1 MSYLEEG
8 LKNSEVL
15 KLDRIVKNIAVI
27 GAGIVGICSAYF
39 LKKSGFNVTLIDKEK
54 PGTMTSFG
62 HACSFADYANVPVNY
77 PGLIWDIPSM
87 LLRKDGPLAIDLFYI
102 LKNLPWAISFLK
114 NCNKEKVNE
123 IASSLT
129 NLLKHSQ
136 ISYDE
141 IFQDVDVS
149 EYISHE
155 ENLYLFDSKKS
166 FEDNEYANVIRKN
179 NNVKVRNLNKNEV
192 KELEPNIA
200 EVYYAGQ
207 IFTGSRHTTNPL
219 AISNKIFDK
228 FLELGGIYINQ
239 NVKNIIQKE
248 KKIELCLE
256 DKNFYFD
263 KIIVS
268 TGAWSNQIANK
279 FGDKF
284 PLDTERG
291 YHILFDTNEKLI
303 NRPVAWSESGF
314 YLIQIH
320 DGIRAAG
327 TVEIAGLKKPPNK
340 KRLAMIERQS
350 RKVLPKLGEV
360 KSTWMGRRPTLP
372 DSLPVIGKSQN
383 NNNVIYAFG
392 HQHVGWTL
400 GAVTGKIIDSL
411 SKDQVPNIDIS
422 AYAPDRF

>member
-1 MSYLEEG
+1 M
-8 LKNSEVL
+8 
-15 KLDRIVKNIAVI
+15 KNIAVI

-87 LLRKDGPLAIDLFYI
+87 LLKKDGPLAIDLFYI

-200 EVYYAGQ
+200 DVYYAGQ

-248 KKIELCLE
+248 NKIELRLE
-256 DKNFYFD
+256 DKNLYFD

-350 RKVLPKLGEV
+350 RKVLPQLREV

>member
-1 MSYLEEG
+1 M
-8 LKNSEVL
+8 
-15 KLDRIVKNIAVI
+15 KNIAVV

-39 LKKSGFNVTLIDKEK
+39 LKKSGFNVTLIDRED

-77 PGLIWDIPSM
+77 PGLIWDIPKM
-87 LLRKDGPLAIDLFYI
+87 LLRKDGPLAVDFFYI
-102 LKNLPWAISFLK
+102 LKNLPWAFSFLQ
-114 NCNKEKVNE
+114 NCKKEKVDE

-136 ISYDE
+136 LSYDE
-141 IFQDVDVS
+141 IFKDINVK

-155 ENLYLFDSKKS
+155 ENLYLFDTKTS
-166 FEDNEYANVIRKN
+166 FEDYEYANFIRKKN
-179 NNVKVRNLNKNEV
+179 KVKVRNLTKDEV

-200 EVYYAGQ
+200 NVYYAGQ

-219 AISNKIFDK
+219 AISTKIFEK
-228 FLELGGIYINQ
+228 FLELGGTYIKQ
-239 NVKNIIQKE
+239 NVKNLIQKE
-248 KKIELCLE
+248 NFIELSLENKKI
-256 DKNFYFD
+256 NFD
-263 KIIVS
+263 KIIIS
-268 TGAWSNQIANK
+268 AGAWSNQIASML
-279 FGDKF
+279 GDKF

-291 YHILFDTNEKLI
+291 YHILFETNEKLI

-327 TVEIAGLKKPPNK
+327 TVEIAGLKKSPNK
-340 KRLAMIERQS
+340 KRIEMIERQS
-350 RKVLPKLGEV
+350 RKVLPQLGNV

-372 DSLPVIGKSQN
+372 DSLPIIGKSQQN
-383 NNNVIYAFG
+383 SNVIYAFG
-392 HQHVGWTL
+392 HQHIGWTL

-411 SKDQVPNIDIS
+411 SRDQIPNIDIS
-422 AYAPDRF
+422 AYSPTRF

>member
-1 MSYLEEG
+1 
-8 LKNSEVL
+8 
-15 KLDRIVKNIAVI
+15 VKNIAVI

-87 LLRKDGPLAIDLFYI
+87 LLRKDGPLAIDFFYI
-102 LKNLPWAISFLK
+102 LKNLPWAISFLR
-114 NCNKEKVNE
+114 NCKKEKVNE

-207 IFTGSRHTTNPL
+207 IFIGSRHTTNPL

-248 KKIELCLE
+248 NKIELRLE

-350 RKVLPKLGEV
+350 RKVLPQLREV

>member
-114 NCNKEKVNE
+114 NCKKEKVNE

-192 KELEPNIA
+192 RELEPNIA

-248 KKIELCLE
+248 NKLDLRLE

-350 RKVLPKLGEV
+350 RKVLPQLREV

-411 SKDQVPNIDIS
+411 SKDQLPNIDIS
-422 AYAPDRF
+422 AYSPGRF

>member
-1 MSYLEEG
+1 M
-8 LKNSEVL
+8 
-15 KLDRIVKNIAVI
+15 KNIAVI

-200 EVYYAGQ
+200 DVYYAGQ

-248 KKIELCLE
+248 NKIELRLE

-350 RKVLPKLGEV
+350 RKVLPQLREV

-400 GAVTGKIIDSL
+400 AAVTGKIIDSL

>member
-1 MSYLEEG
+1 M
-8 LKNSEVL
+8 
-15 KLDRIVKNIAVI
+15 KNIAVV
-27 GAGIVGICSAYF
+27 GAGIVGICCAYF
-39 LKKSGFNVTLIDKEK
+39 LKKSGLSVTLIDRED

-77 PGLIWDIPSM
+77 PGLIWDIPKM
-87 LLRKDGPLAIDLFYI
+87 LLKKDGPLAVDLFYI
-102 LKNLPWAISFLK
+102 VKHLPWALSFLK
-114 NCNKEKVNE
+114 NCKKEKVDE

-141 IFQDVDVS
+141 IFKEVNVQ

-166 FEDNEYANVIRKN
+166 LDDYEYANVIRKN
-179 NNVKVRNLNKNEV
+179 NRVKVRNLKKEEV
-192 KELEPNIA
+192 KQLEPNIA
-200 EVYYAGQ
+200 DVYYAGQ
-207 IFTGSRHTTNPL
+207 LFTGSRHTTNPL
-219 AISNKIFDK
+219 AISTKIFEK
-228 FLELGGIYINQ
+228 FLELGGIYIKQ
-239 NVKNIIQKE
+239 NVTNLIQKE
-248 KKIELCLE
+248 NSIEISLGNNKI
-256 DKNFYFD
+256 NFD

-268 TGAWSNQIANK
+268 AGAWSNKIANMV
-279 FGDKF
+279 GDKF

-291 YHILFDTNEKLI
+291 YHILFETNEKLI

-327 TVEIAGLKKPPNK
+327 TVEIAGINKSPNS
-340 KRLAMIERQS
+340 KRIAMIERQS
-350 RKVLPKLGEV
+350 RKVLPQLGNV

-372 DSLPVIGKSQN
+372 DSLPIIGKSQK

-392 HQHVGWTL
+392 HQHIGWTL

-411 SKDQVPNIDIS
+411 SRDHIPNIDIS
-422 AYAPDRF
+422 AYSPSRF

>member
-1 MSYLEEG
+1 M
-8 LKNSEVL
+8 
-15 KLDRIVKNIAVI
+15 KNIAVV

-39 LKKSGFNVTLIDKEK
+39 LKKSGFNVTLIDRED

-77 PGLIWDIPSM
+77 PGLIWDIPKM
-87 LLRKDGPLAIDLFYI
+87 LLRKDGPLAVDFFYI
-102 LKNLPWAISFLK
+102 LKNLPWAFSFLQ
-114 NCNKEKVNE
+114 NCKKDKVDE

-136 ISYDE
+136 LSYDE
-141 IFQDVDVS
+141 IFKDINVQ

-155 ENLYLFDSKKS
+155 ENLYLFDTKKS
-166 FEDNEYANVIRKN
+166 FEDYEYANVIRKN
-179 NNVKVRNLNKNEV
+179 NKVKVRNLTKDEV

-200 EVYYAGQ
+200 NVYYAGQ

-219 AISNKIFDK
+219 AISTKIFEK
-228 FLELGGIYINQ
+228 FLELGGTYIKQ
-239 NVKNIIQKE
+239 NVKNLIQKE
-248 KKIELCLE
+248 NIIELSLENKKI
-256 DKNFYFD
+256 NFD
-263 KIIVS
+263 KIIIS
-268 TGAWSNQIANK
+268 AGAWSNQIANML
-279 FGDKF
+279 GDKF

-291 YHILFDTNEKLI
+291 YHILFETNEKLI

-327 TVEIAGLKKPPNK
+327 TVEIAGLKKSPNK
-340 KRLAMIERQS
+340 KRIEMIERQS
-350 RKVLPKLGEV
+350 RKVLPQLGNV

-372 DSLPVIGKSQN
+372 DSLPIIGKSQQN
-383 NNNVIYAFG
+383 SNVIYAFG
-392 HQHVGWTL
+392 HQHIGWTL

-411 SKDQVPNIDIS
+411 SRDQIPNIDIS
-422 AYAPDRF
+422 AYSPTRF

>member
-15 KLDRIVKNIAVI
+15 KLDRIVKNIAVV

-248 KKIELCLE
+248 NKIELRLE

-350 RKVLPKLGEV
+350 RKVLPQLREV

>member
-1 MSYLEEG
+1 M
-8 LKNSEVL
+8 
-15 KLDRIVKNIAVI
+15 KNIAVV

-39 LKKSGFNVTLIDKEK
+39 LKKSGFNVTLIDRED

-77 PGLIWDIPSM
+77 PGLIWDIPKM
-87 LLRKDGPLAIDLFYI
+87 LLRKDGPLAVDFFYI
-102 LKNLPWAISFLK
+102 LKNLPWAFSFLQ
-114 NCNKEKVNE
+114 NCKKEKVDE

-136 ISYDE
+136 LSYDE
-141 IFQDVDVS
+141 IFKDINVQ

-155 ENLYLFDSKKS
+155 ENLYLFDTKKS
-166 FEDNEYANVIRKN
+166 FEDYEYANVIRKN
-179 NNVKVRNLNKNEV
+179 NKVKVRNLTKDEV

-200 EVYYAGQ
+200 NVYYAGQ

-219 AISNKIFDK
+219 AISTKIFEK
-228 FLELGGIYINQ
+228 FLELGGTYIKQ
-239 NVKNIIQKE
+239 NVKNLIQKE
-248 KKIELCLE
+248 NIIELSLENKKI
-256 DKNFYFD
+256 NFD
-263 KIIVS
+263 KIIIS
-268 TGAWSNQIANK
+268 AGAWSNQIANML
-279 FGDKF
+279 GDKF

-291 YHILFDTNEKLI
+291 YHILFETNEKLI

-327 TVEIAGLKKPPNK
+327 TVEIAGLKKSPNK
-340 KRLAMIERQS
+340 KRIEMIERQS
-350 RKVLPKLGEV
+350 RKVLPQLGKV

-372 DSLPVIGKSQN
+372 DSLPIIGKSQQN
-383 NNNVIYAFG
+383 SNVIYAFG
-392 HQHVGWTL
+392 HQHIGWTL

-411 SKDQVPNIDIS
+411 SRDQIPNIDIS
-422 AYAPDRF
+422 AYSPTRF

>member
-1 MSYLEEG
+1 M
-8 LKNSEVL
+8 
-15 KLDRIVKNIAVI
+15 KNIAVV

-39 LKKSGFNVTLIDKEK
+39 LKKSGFNVTLIDRED

-77 PGLIWDIPSM
+77 PGLIWDIPKM
-87 LLRKDGPLAIDLFYI
+87 LLRKDGPLAVDFFYI
-102 LKNLPWAISFLK
+102 LKNLPWAFSFLQ
-114 NCNKEKVNE
+114 NCKKEKVDE

-136 ISYDE
+136 LSYDE
-141 IFQDVDVS
+141 IFKDINVK

-155 ENLYLFDSKKS
+155 ENLYLFDTKKS
-166 FEDNEYANVIRKN
+166 FEDYEYANVIRKN
-179 NNVKVRNLNKNEV
+179 NNVKVRNLTKDEV

-200 EVYYAGQ
+200 NVYYAGQ

-219 AISNKIFDK
+219 AISTKIFEK
-228 FLELGGIYINQ
+228 FLELGGTYIKQ
-239 NVKNIIQKE
+239 NVKNLIQKE
-248 KKIELCLE
+248 NFIELSLENKKI
-256 DKNFYFD
+256 NFD
-263 KIIVS
+263 KIIIS
-268 TGAWSNQIANK
+268 AGAWSNQIANML
-279 FGDKF
+279 GDKF

-291 YHILFDTNEKLI
+291 YHILFETNEKLI

-327 TVEIAGLKKPPNK
+327 TVEIAGLKKSPNK
-340 KRLAMIERQS
+340 KRIEMIERQS
-350 RKVLPKLGEV
+350 RKVLPQLGKV

-372 DSLPVIGKSQN
+372 DSLPIIGKSQQN
-383 NNNVIYAFG
+383 SNVIYAFG
-392 HQHVGWTL
+392 HQHIGWTL

-411 SKDQVPNIDIS
+411 SRDQIPNIDIS
-422 AYAPDRF
+422 AYSPTRF

>member
-1 MSYLEEG
+1 M
-8 LKNSEVL
+8 
-15 KLDRIVKNIAVI
+15 KNIAVI

-248 KKIELCLE
+248 NKIELRLE
-256 DKNFYFD
+256 DKNFNFD

-350 RKVLPKLGEV
+350 RKVLPQLREV

>member
-1 MSYLEEG
+1 MKS
-8 LKNSEVL
+8 
-15 KLDRIVKNIAVI
+15 IAVV

-39 LKKSGFNVTLIDKEK
+39 LKKSGFKVTLIDRED

-77 PGLIWDIPSM
+77 PGLIWDVPKM
-87 LLRKDGPLAIDLFYI
+87 LLKKDGPLAVDFFYI
-102 LKNLPWAISFLK
+102 LKNIPWALSFLK
-114 NCNKEKVNE
+114 NCKKEKVDE

-141 IFQDVDVS
+141 IFKEVNVQ

-155 ENLYLFDSKKS
+155 ENLYLFDTKKS
-166 FEDNEYANVIRKN
+166 LENYEYANVIRKN
-179 NNVKVRNLNKNEV
+179 NRVKVRNLNKEEV

-200 EVYYAGQ
+200 DVYYAGQ
-207 IFTGSRHTTNPL
+207 LFIGSRHTTNPL
-219 AISNKIFDK
+219 AISTKIFEK
-228 FLELGGIYINQ
+228 FLELGGVYIKQ
-239 NVKNIIQKE
+239 NVTSLIQKE
-248 KKIELCLE
+248 NSIELSLGNKKI
-256 DKNFYFD
+256 NFD

-268 TGAWSNQIANK
+268 AGAWSNKIANMV
-279 FGDKF
+279 GDKF

-291 YHILFDTNEKLI
+291 YHILFETNEKLI

-327 TVEIAGLKKPPNK
+327 TVEIAGLNKSPNS
-340 KRLAMIERQS
+340 KRIAMIERQS
-350 RKVLPKLGEV
+350 RKVLPQLGNV

-372 DSLPVIGKSQN
+372 DSLPIIGKSN
-383 NNNVIYAFG
+383 NNKNIIYAFG
-392 HQHVGWTL
+392 HQHIGWTL
-400 GAVTGKIIDSL
+400 GAVTGKIINSL
-411 SKDQVPNIDIS
+411 SQDHIPNIDIS
-422 AYAPDRF
+422 AYSPSRF